1 MYTEYIYVN
10 KQYEMID
17 RNIKALLFDV
27 VTKEQRELLSLKEK
41 AITSSELSDQIL
53 KLCDDRDNC
62 LKSLLALAD
71 NLSSTLQSLDSC
83 TRDVNYLENK
93 NLAMLVANV
102 HENNVDADEK
112 DEQFEETADTYQQEE
127 ASENTEE
134 NSEEEAINEDQN
146 VGSESEEVQN
156 TEENSEEEAIN
167 EDQNVGSESEEVQ
180 NTEEKQDE
188 TTPVVDIS
196 TIYGN
201 SESEEQTAS
210 ESQENDL
217 PVGETTQ
224 EEKDANSEQ
233 QIEQVNDV
241 VAEQTSAET
250 PIVQIP
256 MVSESASVIPN
267 ADEQVEAPV
276 IQMMPVASEE
286 QPVLEQPVIQS
297 TDVTTPIM
305 TVSPDENVS
314 NNDEN
319 SSYTVVYTKNDMNPP
334 KAILTTGKQVTK
346 LRESKDTQSSFL
358 AALGFFSKSSDIQAA
373 TVTEQQLIDNGLL
386 PPTAENSQQ
395 QIEEMMNRA
404 NELYKSGNIE
414 ESQMLYNQISQ
425 LNNSLKQKVA

>member
-71 NLSSTLQSLDSC
+71 SLSSTLQSLDSC

-102 HENNVDADEK
+102 HENNVDEDEK

-127 ASENTEE
+127 ASE
-134 NSEEEAINEDQN
+134 
-146 VGSESEEVQN
+146 N

-267 ADEQVEAPV
+267 AEEQVDAPV

-305 TVSPDENVS
+305 TVSSDENVS

-346 LRESKDTQSSFL
+346 LRESKDTQLSIL

>member
-127 ASENTEE
+127 ASE
-134 NSEEEAINEDQN
+134 
-146 VGSESEEVQN
+146 N

-386 PPTAENSQQ
+386 PPTVENSQQ

>member
-127 ASENTEE
+127 ASE
-134 NSEEEAINEDQN
+134 
-146 VGSESEEVQN
+146 N

>member
-102 HENNVDADEK
+102 HENNVEAEK
-112 DEQFEETADTYQQEE
+112 NDEQFEETADTYQQEE
-127 ASENTEE
+127 ASE
-134 NSEEEAINEDQN
+134 
-146 VGSESEEVQN
+146 N

-256 MVSESASVIPN
+256 MVSESACVIPN
-267 ADEQVEAPV
+267 AEEQVDAPV

>member
-71 NLSSTLQSLDSC
+71 SLSSTLQSLDSC

-102 HENNVDADEK
+102 HENNVEAEK
-112 DEQFEETADTYQQEE
+112 NDEQFEETADTYQQEE
-127 ASENTEE
+127 ASE
-134 NSEEEAINEDQN
+134 
-146 VGSESEEVQN
+146 N

-267 ADEQVEAPV
+267 AEEQVDAPV

>member
-102 HENNVDADEK
+102 HENNVEAEK
-112 DEQFEETADTYQQEE
+112 NDEQFEETADTYQQEE
-127 ASENTEE
+127 ASE
-134 NSEEEAINEDQN
+134 
-146 VGSESEEVQN
+146 N

-210 ESQENDL
+210 ESQESDL

-305 TVSPDENVS
+305 TVSSDENVS

-346 LRESKDTQSSFL
+346 LRESKDTQSSIL

>member
-71 NLSSTLQSLDSC
+71 SLSSTLQSLDSC

-156 TEENSEEEAIN
+156 TEE
-167 EDQNVGSESEEVQ
+167 
-180 NTEEKQDE
+180 KQDE

-210 ESQENDL
+210 ESQESDL